1 MNSLTIWKSKT
12 STIWLGRCRWHKYST
27 FSRGSSNY
35 TFTHLHPHT
44 WVSRYTNISF
54 PHRHILHTNSHCIR
68 FKDGSRITHTWISKV
83 EEMCQYT
90 FLITHCS
97 PNKSG
102 GGELGIH
109 LCCVMWRTNTLRRI
123 GQNGGGVMRHIWT
136 APKRPCQRRENEG
149 GMWGEATRS
158 KGTKRE
164 RRTACVRLC
173 AWIFFT
179 SECFLCDIYSWWGPP
194 GMSFKVFTWLWSLL
208 TSKKLKFRYHALVL
222 ARKHTH
228 THRNTRTH
236 PHTHTHTHTNAHA
249 HAQTRTHTHT
259 NTHTH
264 THTQTHTNMHSRTHV
279 RRVTHTYTYTYTH
292 THKYIYIY
300 TPGIADIATGL
311 LEGHKK

>member
-35 TFTHLHPHT
+35 TFIHLHPHT

-136 APKRPCQRRENEG
+136 APKRPCQDAEKMMGGWGQKQPGRRGPSEREG
-149 GMWGEATRS
+149 RHVCI
-158 KGTKRE
+158 
-164 RRTACVRLC
+164 CVREYSSPVSVFYATYIPGGGHRVWVSKFLLDCDRYLLRKSSNSDTMHLC
-173 AWIFFT
+173 SRANT
-179 SECFLCDIYSWWGPP
+179 
-194 GMSFKVFTWLWSLL
+194 L
-208 TSKKLKFRYHALVL
+208 THIETHA
-222 ARKHTH
+222 HTH
-228 THRNTRTH
+228 
-236 PHTHTHTHTNAHA
+236 
-249 HAQTRTHTHT
+249 
-259 NTHTH
+259 THTH
-264 THTQTHTNMHSRTHV
+264 THTQTHTH
-279 RRVTHTYTYTYTH
+279 TH
-292 THKYIYIY
+292 THEH
-300 TPGIADIATGL
+300 THTQTNT
-311 LEGHKK
+311 